1 MWRDSAI
8 LVRHGENIDSAGD
21 AIETP
26 EVVETEVFCNIL
38 SIGQSEF
45 YQAMATGFK
54 PELKLEIYEAEYSG
68 EKTIKV
74 NNKTY
79 DVIRTFRTKNSDIL
93 EITLGSDI
101 NGIA

>member
-1 MWRDSAI
+1 M

-21 AIETP
+21 TIETP

-45 YQAMATGFK
+45 YQAMASGFK

>member
-21 AIETP
+21 TIETP
-26 EVVETEVFCNIL
+26 EVVETKVFCNIL

>member
-1 MWRDSAI
+1 M

-21 AIETP
+21 TIETP

-79 DVIRTFRTKNSDIL
+79 DVIRTFRTKNGETL

-101 NGIA
+101 NGIT

>member
-21 AIETP
+21 TIETP

-101 NGIA
+101 NGIT

>member
-8 LVRHGENIDSAGD
+8 LVRHGENIDIAGD
-21 AIETP
+21 TIETP

>member
-8 LVRHGENIDSAGD
+8 LVRYGETIDSAGD
-21 AIETP
+21 TIETP
-26 EVVETEVFCNIL
+26 EVVETEVFCNVL

-79 DVIRTFRTKNSDIL
+79 DVIRAFRTKNSDIL

-101 NGIA
+101 NGIT

>member
-1 MWRDSAI
+1 M

-21 AIETP
+21 TIETP